1 MDSRRFQRRADAS
14 RVRWER
20 RDLRRQGQGRFG
32 LVSNLRT
39 GGKAGRKSPAK
50 HRPWSTLEQNSGWL

>member
-1 MDSRRFQRRADAS
+1 MDSRRFQRRADAP
-14 RVRWER
+14 RVRRER
-20 RDLRRQGQGRFG
+20 RDLRRQGQGRLG

-50 HRPWSTLEQNSGWL
+50 HRPWSTLEQNSG